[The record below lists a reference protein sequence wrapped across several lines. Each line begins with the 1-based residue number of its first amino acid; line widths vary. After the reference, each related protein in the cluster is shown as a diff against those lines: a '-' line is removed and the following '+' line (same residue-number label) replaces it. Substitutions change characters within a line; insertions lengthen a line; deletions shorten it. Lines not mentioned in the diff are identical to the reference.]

1 MARTLTPATHTLRA
15 REKKTDRKYGSKCSI
30 LVTVCVLNQ
39 RILLSEVFN
48 ERENQEKKIDEL
60 EKPLYLARYEE
71 A

>member
-1 MARTLTPATHTLRA
+1 MLNFSH
-15 REKKTDRKYGSKCSI
+15 C
-30 LVTVCVLNQ
+30 VCVLNQ